1 MCFSN
6 KILFIGVVLVGF
18 LNANGPA
25 SIETAIGIG
34 SGILVGKNSEM
45 ALPSNFGWNVSAKA
59 SLDIPASKRFSLL
72 AGLDLDYLDFRS
84 KIKMVSGNESLE
96 KSDVAAILD
105 LNIPVLIRAKF
116 GKSFFASG
124 GIAPSFNIL
133 SKRKKVFEGWSDIS
147 GMQKFNAEIVLEAG
161 IRLPCRFASSVRF
174 EVPVFET
181 IDSPSGGAHLR
192 ASKVQLGISRQWGN
206 FSF

>member
-6 KILFIGVVLVGF
+6 KILFIGVVLVGTM
-18 LNANGPA
+18 NAKEPA
-25 SIETAIGIG
+25 SIETAVGIG
-34 SGILVGKNSEM
+34 SGILVGENPET
-45 ALPSNFGWNVSAKA
+45 ALPSSLGWNVSAGA
-59 SLDIPASKRFSLL
+59 SLDIPVSERFSFL

-84 KIKMVSGNESLE
+84 KVKVSSGNESFE
-96 KSDVAAILD
+96 KNDIAAILD

-116 GKSFFASG
+116 GTRFFASG
-124 GIAPSFNIL
+124 GIAPSFNLL

>member
-1 MCFSN
+1 MRFYS
-6 KILFIGVVLVGF
+6 KVLFIGIVLVSI
-18 LNANGPA
+18 LNAKEPA
-25 SIETAIGIG
+25 SIETAIGAG
-34 SGILVGKNSEM
+34 SGILVGKNPEM
-45 ALPSNFGWNVSAKA
+45 ALPSNFGWNVSAGA
-59 SLDIPASKRFSLL
+59 SLDFPVSEKFSLL

-84 KIKMVSGNESLE
+84 KIKMTSGNESFE

-116 GKSFFASG
+116 GKRFFASG

-133 SKRKKVFEGWSDIS
+133 SKRKKVFESWSDIS

-161 IRLPCRFASSVRF
+161 IRLPCRFASNVRF

-181 IDSPSGGAHLR
+181 LESPSGGSRLR
-192 ASKVQLGISRQWGN
+192 TSKILLGISRQWGN